1 MFNIRRFQLTCSH
14 HILYYGNLVVVV
26 VVVVVDVVD
35 VAPGSSVSDLVWRVV
50 GWRSSRLAPPWLP
63 AHHGQVDPQTAAGG
77 GRSPRSLA
85 CLV

>member
-14 HILYYGNLVVVV
+14 HILYYGNLV

-50 GWRSSRLAPPWLP
+50 GWRSSRLAL
-63 AHHGQVDPQTAAGG
+63 
-77 GRSPRSLA
+77 L
-85 CLV
+85 